1 MHKRVP
7 LLLYRHDMS
16 EAYVLT
22 VQCRHQTHSGIARSV
37 HNSSGPNGLSYRNN
51 VRGVGIDLVVVAVIK
66 SCSYLSLFDFAVV
79 VVVILA
85 ELLLLFSGIQS

>member
-22 VQCRHQTHSGIARSV
+22 VQCRCQNHSGIARSV
-37 HNSSGPNGLSYRNN
+37 RNSSDPNGLSYRNN
-51 VRGVGIDLVVVAVIK
+51 VRGVGIDLAVVAMM
-66 SCSYLSLFDFAVV
+66 CSL
-79 VVVILA
+79 
-85 ELLLLFSGIQS
+85 